1 MISGPPWV
9 VLGLPA
15 GVLAGIAAC
24 TLALVLAVVTVVEPG
39 RVHLSASRRRPPS
52 SLIDRTT
59 TLITGRMGQA
69 LAGRDLSTHVA
80 VLGRA
85 GVKMPF
91 PAVVLAI
98 GAGATVAG
106 VAGWVVDGPLFG
118 LLLGVLVP
126 VLVRVVLGL
135 KASRRRTAFVNQ
147 LEGSLQL
154 MASSLRSG
162 QSFLQALTTVARD
175 SPEPSRE
182 EFTRVLN
189 ESRVGRD
196 VGQALDEAAVRMAS
210 ADLVWV
216 AEAIAINR
224 EVGGNLALILD
235 RVTDTIRERGQVRR
249 QVAVLSSEGRISAFV
264 LMALPVGIAGFLAVA
279 SPEYIGRLTQSPLGW
294 AMVGV
299 SATMLL
305 LGGLWLRKLV
315 RIAF

>member
-1 MISGPPWV
+1 MI
-9 VLGLPA
+9 LGLPA

-24 TLALVLAVVTVVEPG
+24 SLALVLALVTVVEPG
-39 RVHLSASRRRPPS
+39 RVHLSPARRRPPS
-52 SLIDRTT
+52 SLLDRTT
-59 TLITGRMGQA
+59 TVLTGRIGQA

-85 GVKMPF
+85 GVKTPF
-91 PAVVLAI
+91 PAVVLSLLTGAT
-98 GAGATVAG
+98 GAGL
-106 VAGWVVDGPLFG
+106 AGWVVEGPLFG
-118 LLLGVLVP
+118 LFVAVLVP
-126 VLVRVVLGL
+126 VLARVVLGL

-162 QSFLQALTTVARD
+162 QSFLQALTSVARD

-196 VGQALDEAAVRMAS
+196 VGQALDEMAVRMGS

-235 RVTDTIRERGQVRR
+235 RVTDTIRERNQVRR

-264 LMALPVGIAGFLAVA
+264 LMALPVGIAGFLSVS
-279 SPEYIGRLTQSPLGW
+279 SPEYIGRLVESPLGW
-294 AMVGV
+294 TMLGV
-299 SATMLL
+299 SAVMLL